1 MKRSVFTLTLIVAA
15 IGLTACGKKEETPAA
30 PTAAPVASAP
40 PAAPSPLIGL
50 AIPETHVER
59 WVGDAEFMKK
69 DLEAM
74 GYKVDVAFADG
85 DQSKQNKQ
93 IEDMVT
99 KGAKVIVVGSVT
111 EAAAQAV
118 ESAKKAGVPVVSYDR
133 LITGTDAYDYY
144 LTFDNFKVG
153 QMQGQAI
160 KDGLALDTAKGKNI
174 TLFAGSPT
182 DNNARY
188 FFDGAMDVLKPYV
201 TSGALKICGPA
212 PTNSADASW
221 SKITTEGWAADKAK
235 ARMETLLS
243 GACKA
248 VKLDAVLAPN
258 DTLARAVIGA
268 LEQDGKYKT
277 LPVITG
283 QDGELLSAKWIMEG
297 KQTMTVFKD
306 TRLLAKGT
314 AEAVNSIVKGAEP
327 TLTVKA
333 RLDTTTYNTGKK
345 VVKSFLLEPVAVT
358 KDNLTKELVDSGF
371 YTADAV
377 AKGTK

>member
-1 MKRSVFTLTLIVAA
+1 MRKSVFTLTLIAA
-15 IGLTACGKKEETPAA
+15 AMGLSACGKKEEAPAPAPAA
-30 PTAAPVASAP
+30 PAAAPAP
-40 PAAPSPLIGL
+40 AVLVGL

-59 WVGDAEFMKK
+59 WVGDAEYMKK

-74 GYKVDVAFADG
+74 GYKVDVAFADA

-99 KGAKVIVVGSVT
+99 KGAKAIVVGSVT

-118 ESAKKAGVPVVSYDR
+118 ESAKKAGVQVISYDR

-153 QMQGQAI
+153 QLQGQAI
-160 KDGLALDTAKGKNI
+160 KDALALDTAKGKNI

-182 DNNARY
+182 DNNARF
-188 FFDGAMDVLKPYV
+188 FFDGAMDVLKPFV

-212 PTNSADASW
+212 PTNSADATW

-243 GACKA
+243 GACKS

-258 DTLARAVIGA
+258 DTLARSIIGA

-306 TRLLAKGT
+306 TRVLAKGT
-314 AEAVNSIVKGAEP
+314 AEAVDSIIKGAAEP

-333 RLDTTTYNTGKK
+333 RVDTTTYNTGKK
-345 VVKSFLLEPVAVT
+345 VVKSFLLEPVAVN

>member
-1 MKRSVFTLTLIVAA
+1 MKKRVFTLTLIVAA
-15 IGLTACGKKEETPAA
+15 LGLTACGKKEEPAA
-30 PTAAPVASAP
+30 PAAAPVASAP
-40 PAAPSPLIGL
+40 APKPSVLIGL

-69 DLEAM
+69 ELEGM
-74 GYKVDVAFADG
+74 GYKVDVAFADA

-118 ESAKKAGVPVVSYDR
+118 ESAKKAGVPVISYDR

-153 QMQGQAI
+153 QLQGQAI
-160 KDGLALDTAKGKNI
+160 KDALALDTSKGKNI

-182 DNNARY
+182 DNNARF
-188 FFDGAMDVLKPYV
+188 FFDGAMDVLKPFV

-212 PTNSADASW
+212 PTNSADATW
-221 SKITTEGWAADKAK
+221 SKSTTEGGAADKAK

-243 GACKA
+243 GACKS

-258 DTLARAVIGA
+258 DTLARSIIGA

-306 TRLLAKGT
+306 TRVLAKGT
-314 AEAVNSIVKGAEP
+314 AQAVDSIVKGTAP
-327 TLTVKA
+327 ALTVKA
-333 RLDTTTYNTGKK
+333 RTDTTTYNTGKK
-345 VVKSFLLEPVAVT
+345 VVTSFLLEPVAVT
-358 KDNLTKELVDSGF
+358 KANLTAELVTSGF

>member
-1 MKRSVFTLTLIVAA
+1 MRKSVFTLTLIAA
-15 IGLTACGKKEETPAA
+15 ALGLTACGKKEETPAA
-30 PTAAPVASAP
+30 PAASAAAPAP
-40 PAAPSPLIGL
+40 APSVLVGL

-59 WVGDAEFMKK
+59 WVGDAEYMKK

-74 GYKVDVAFADG
+74 GYKVDVAFADA

-93 IEDMVT
+93 IDDMVT
-99 KGAKVIVVGSVT
+99 KGAKAIVVGSVT

-118 ESAKKAGVPVVSYDR
+118 ESAKKAGVQIISYDR

-153 QMQGQAI
+153 QLQGQAI
-160 KDGLALDTAKGKNI
+160 KDGLALDSAKGKNI

-182 DNNARY
+182 DNNARF
-188 FFDGAMDVLKPYV
+188 FFDGAMEVLKPYV

-212 PTNSADASW
+212 PTNSADATW

-243 GACKA
+243 GACKS

-306 TRLLAKGT
+306 TRILAKGT
-314 AEAVNSIVKGAEP
+314 AEAVDSIIKGTEP
-327 TLTVKA
+327 ALTVKA

>member
-1 MKRSVFTLTLIVAA
+1 MRKSVFTLTLIAAA
-15 IGLTACGKKEETPAA
+15 IGLSACGKKEEAPA
-30 PTAAPVASAP
+30 S
-40 PAAPSPLIGL
+40 AAPSALVGL

-69 DLEAM
+69 ELEAK
-74 GYKVDVAFADG
+74 GYKVDVGFADA

-118 ESAKKAGVPVVSYDR
+118 ESAKKAGVQILSYDR

-153 QMQGQAI
+153 QLQGQAI
-160 KDGLALDTAKGKNI
+160 KDGLGLDSAKGKAI
-174 TLFAGSPT
+174 TLFAGAPT

-188 FFDGAMDVLKPYV
+188 FFDGAMEVLKPFI
-201 TSGALKICGPA
+201 TSGALKVCGPA
-212 PTNSADASW
+212 PVSSADANW
-221 SKITTEGWAADKAK
+221 SKITTENWAADKAK

-243 GACKA
+243 GDCKSA
-248 VKLDAVLAPN
+248 KLDAVLAPN
-258 DTLARAVIGA
+258 DTLARAIIGA

-283 QDGELLSAKWIMEG
+283 QDGELLSAKWIVEG

-306 TRLLAKGT
+306 TRVLAKGA
-314 AEAVNSIVKGAEP
+314 AEAVDSLIKGVEP
-327 TLTVKA
+327 VLSVKA
-333 RLDTTTYNTGKK
+333 RVDTTTYNTGKK
-345 VVKSFLLEPVAVT
+345 VVKSFLLEPVAVN
-358 KDNLTKELVDSGF
+358 KDNLNKELIESGF

>member
-1 MKRSVFTLTLIVAA
+1 MKKRVFTLTLIVAA
-15 IGLTACGKKEETPAA
+15 LGLTACGKKEEPAA
-30 PTAAPVASAP
+30 PAAAPVASAP
-40 PAAPSPLIGL
+40 APKPSVLIGL

-69 DLEAM
+69 ELEGM
-74 GYKVDVAFADG
+74 GYKVDVAFADA

-118 ESAKKAGVPVVSYDR
+118 ESAKKAGVPVISYDR

-153 QMQGQAI
+153 QLQGQAI
-160 KDGLALDTAKGKNI
+160 KDALALDTSKGKNI

-182 DNNARY
+182 DNNARF
-188 FFDGAMDVLKPYV
+188 FFDGAMDVLKPFV

-212 PTNSADASW
+212 PTNSADATW

-243 GACKA
+243 GACKS

-258 DTLARAVIGA
+258 DTLARSIIGA

-306 TRLLAKGT
+306 TRVLAKGT
-314 AEAVNSIVKGAEP
+314 AQAVDSIVKGTAP
-327 TLTVKA
+327 ALTVKA
-333 RLDTTTYNTGKK
+333 RTDTTTYNTGKK
-345 VVKSFLLEPVAVT
+345 VVTSFLLEPVAVT
-358 KDNLTKELVDSGF
+358 KANLTAELVTSGF

>member
-1 MKRSVFTLTLIVAA
+1 MKKRVFTLTLIVAA
-15 IGLTACGKKEETPAA
+15 LGLTACGKKEEPAA
-30 PTAAPVASAP
+30 APAAAPVASAP
-40 PAAPSPLIGL
+40 AKPSILVGL

-69 DLEAM
+69 ELEAM

-99 KGAKVIVVGSVT
+99 KGAKAIVVGSVT

-153 QMQGQAI
+153 QLQGQAI
-160 KDGLALDTAKGKNI
+160 KEGLALDTAKGKNI

-182 DNNARY
+182 DNNARF
-188 FFDGAMDVLKPYV
+188 FFDGAMDVLKPFV

-212 PTNSADASW
+212 PTNSADATW

-243 GACKA
+243 GACKS

-306 TRLLAKGT
+306 TRVLAKGT
-314 AEAVNSIVKGAEP
+314 AEAVNSIIKGAEP
-327 TLTVKA
+327 ALTVKA
-333 RLDTTTYNTGKK
+333 RVDTTTYNTGKK

-358 KDNLTKELVDSGF
+358 KANLTKELVESGF
-371 YTADAV
+371 YTAEAV

>member
-1 MKRSVFTLTLIVAA
+1 MKRSVFTLTLIAA
-15 IGLTACGKKEETPAA
+15 ALGLTACGKKEEAPVAA
-30 PTAAPVASAP
+30 PAAPVAAP
-40 PAAPSPLIGL
+40 APAILVGL

-69 DLEAM
+69 ELEGM
-74 GYKVDVAFADG
+74 GYKVDVAFADA

-99 KGAKVIVVGSVT
+99 KGAKAIVVGSVT

-118 ESAKKAGVPVVSYDR
+118 ESAKAAGVPVISYDR

-153 QMQGQAI
+153 QLQGEAI
-160 KDGLALDTAKGKNI
+160 KAALALDTAKGKNI

-182 DNNARY
+182 DNNARF
-188 FFDGAMDVLKPYV
+188 FFDGAMDVLKPFV

-212 PTNSADASW
+212 PTNSADATW
-221 SKITTEGWAADKAK
+221 SKITTEGWAADKTK

-243 GACKA
+243 GACKS

-258 DTLARAVIGA
+258 DTLARSIIGA

-277 LPVITG
+277 LPIITG

-306 TRLLAKGT
+306 TRVLAKGT
-314 AEAVNSIVKGAEP
+314 AEAVDSIIKGTAP
-327 TLTVKA
+327 ALTVKA
-333 RLDTTTYNTGKK
+333 RTDTTTYNTGKK
-345 VVKSFLLEPVAVT
+345 VVTSFLLEPVAVT

-371 YTADAV
+371 YTAEAV

>member
-1 MKRSVFTLTLIVAA
+1 MKKSVFTLTLIVAA
-15 IGLTACGKKEETPAA
+15 LGLTACGKKDDMAA
-30 PTAAPVASAP
+30 AGSASAP
-40 PAAPSPLIGL
+40 QEAAGKAMLVGL

-59 WVGDAEFMKK
+59 WVGDAEFMKAE
-69 DLEAM
+69 LEKM
-74 GYKVDVAFADG
+74 GYKVDVAFADA

-93 IEDMVT
+93 IDDMVT

-111 EAAAQAV
+111 EAAAEAV
-118 ESAKKAGVPVVSYDR
+118 ESAKKAGIPVISYDR

-153 QMQGQAI
+153 QLQGEAI
-160 KDGLALDTAKGKNI
+160 KTALGLDAAKGKNI
-174 TLFAGSPT
+174 TLFSGSPT

-188 FFDGAMDVLKPYV
+188 FFDGAMDVLKPFV

-212 PTNSADASW
+212 PLSSADANW

-243 GACKA
+243 GACKG

-258 DTLARAVIGA
+258 DTLARSIIGA
-268 LEQDGKYKT
+268 LEQDGSYKT

-314 AEAVNSIVKGAEP
+314 AEAVDSIIIAVPPA
-327 TLTVKA
+327 LTVKA
-333 RLDTTTYNTGKK
+333 RMDTTTYNTGKK
-345 VVKSFLLEPVAVT
+345 TVTSFLLEPVSVT
-358 KDNLTKELVDSGF
+358 KDNLTAELITSGF

>member
-1 MKRSVFTLTLIVAA
+1 MKKRVFTLSLIVAA
-15 IGLTACGKKEETPAA
+15 LGLTACGKKEETTAA
-30 PTAAPVASAP
+30 PAAAPVASAP
-40 PAAPSPLIGL
+40 AKPSILVGL

-59 WVGDAEFMKK
+59 LVGDAEFMKK
-69 DLEAM
+69 ELEGM
-74 GYKVDVAFADG
+74 GYKVDVAFADA

-99 KGAKVIVVGSVT
+99 KGAKAIVVGSVT

-118 ESAKKAGVPVVSYDR
+118 ESAKKAGVPVISYDR

-153 QMQGQAI
+153 QLQGQAI
-160 KDGLALDTAKGKNI
+160 KDALALDTAKGKNI

-182 DNNARY
+182 DNNARF
-188 FFDGAMDVLKPYV
+188 FFDGAMEVLKPFV

-212 PTNSADASW
+212 PTNSADATW

-243 GACKA
+243 GACKS

-258 DTLARAVIGA
+258 DTLARSIIGA

-283 QDGELLSAKWIMEG
+283 QDGELLSAKWIVEG

-306 TRLLAKGT
+306 TRVLAKGT
-314 AEAVNSIVKGAEP
+314 AQAVDSIIKGAAP
-327 TLTVKA
+327 ALTVKA
-333 RLDTTTYNTGKK
+333 RMDTTTYNTGKK
-345 VVKSFLLEPVAVT
+345 IVTSFLLEPVAVT
-358 KDNLTKELVDSGF
+358 KANLTAELVTSGF

>member
-1 MKRSVFTLTLIVAA
+1 MRRSVFTLTLIAA
-15 IGLTACGKKEETPAA
+15 ALGLSACGKKIL
-30 PTAAPVASAP
+30 V
-40 PAAPSPLIGL
+40 GL

-59 WVGDAEFMKK
+59 WVGDAEYMKK

-74 GYKVDVAFADG
+74 GYKVDVAFADA

-99 KGAKVIVVGSVT
+99 KGAKAIVVGSVT

-118 ESAKKAGVPVVSYDR
+118 ESAKAAGVPVISYDR

-153 QMQGQAI
+153 QLQGEAI
-160 KDGLALDTAKGKNI
+160 KAALALDTAKGKNI

-182 DNNARY
+182 DNNARF

-212 PTNSADASW
+212 PTNSADDTW

-258 DTLARAVIGA
+258 DTLARSIIGA

-277 LPVITG
+277 LPIITG

-306 TRLLAKGT
+306 TRVLAKGT
-314 AEAVNSIVKGAEP
+314 AEAVDSIIKGTAP
-327 TLTVKA
+327 ALTVKA
-333 RLDTTTYNTGKK
+333 RTDTTTYNTGKK
-345 VVKSFLLEPVAVT
+345 VVTSFLLEPVAVT
-358 KDNLTKELVDSGF
+358 KDNLTKELIDSGF

>member
-1 MKRSVFTLTLIVAA
+1 MKNSVFTVTLIVAA
-15 IGLTACGKKEETPAA
+15 MGLTACGKKEEPAA
-30 PTAAPVASAP
+30 APAAAPVAAT
-40 PAAPSPLIGL
+40 APSVLIGL

-59 WVGDAEFMKK
+59 WVGDAAYMKK

-74 GYKVDVAFADG
+74 GYKVDVAFADA

-93 IEDMVT
+93 IDDMVT

-118 ESAKKAGVPVVSYDR
+118 ESAKKAGVPVISYDR

-160 KDGLALDTAKGKNI
+160 KDGLALDSAKGKNI

-182 DNNARY
+182 DNNARF
-188 FFDGAMDVLKPYV
+188 FFDGAMDVLKPYI
-201 TSGALKICGPA
+201 TSGALKVCGPA
-212 PTNSADASW
+212 PTNSADTSW

-243 GACKA
+243 GDCKS

-258 DTLARAVIGA
+258 DTLARSIIGA

-314 AEAVNSIVKGAEP
+314 AEAVDSIVKGVEP
-327 TLTVKA
+327 ALTVKA
-333 RLDTTTYNTGKK
+333 RIDTTTYNTGKK
-345 VVKSFLLEPVAVT
+345 VVKSFLLEPVVVT

-371 YTADAV
+371 YSAEAV
-377 AKGTK
+377 AKGTQ

>member
-1 MKRSVFTLTLIVAA
+1 MKKRVFTLTLIVAA
-15 IGLTACGKKEETPAA
+15 LGLTACGKKEEPAA
-30 PTAAPVASAP
+30 PAAAPVASAP
-40 PAAPSPLIGL
+40 APKPSVLIGL

-69 DLEAM
+69 ELEGM
-74 GYKVDVAFADG
+74 GYKVDVAFADA

-118 ESAKKAGVPVVSYDR
+118 ESAKKAGVPVISYDR

-153 QMQGQAI
+153 QLQGQAI
-160 KDGLALDTAKGKNI
+160 KDALALDTSKGKNI

-182 DNNARY
+182 DNNARF
-188 FFDGAMDVLKPYV
+188 FFDGAMDVLKPFV

-212 PTNSADASW
+212 PTNSADATW

-243 GACKA
+243 GACKS

-258 DTLARAVIGA
+258 DTLARSIIGA

-306 TRLLAKGT
+306 TRVLAKGT
-314 AEAVNSIVKGAEP
+314 AQAVDSIVKGTAP
-327 TLTVKA
+327 ALTVKA
-333 RLDTTTYNTGKK
+333 RTDTTTYNTGKK
-345 VVKSFLLEPVAVT
+345 IVTSFLLEPVAVT
-358 KDNLTKELVDSGF
+358 KANLTAELVTSGF

>member
-1 MKRSVFTLTLIVAA
+1 MRRSVFTLTLIAA
-15 IGLTACGKKEETPAA
+15 ALGLTACGKKEEAPVAA
-30 PTAAPVASAP
+30 PAAPVAAP
-40 PAAPSPLIGL
+40 APAPAILVGL

-59 WVGDAEFMKK
+59 WVGDAEYMKK

-74 GYKVDVAFADG
+74 GYKVDVAFADA

-99 KGAKVIVVGSVT
+99 KGAKAIVVGSVT

-118 ESAKKAGVPVVSYDR
+118 ESAKAAGVPVISYDR

-153 QMQGQAI
+153 QLQGEAI
-160 KDGLALDTAKGKNI
+160 KAGLALDTAKGKNI

-182 DNNARY
+182 DNNARF
-188 FFDGAMDVLKPYV
+188 FFDGAMDVLKPFV

-212 PTNSADASW
+212 PTNSADATW

-243 GACKA
+243 GACKS

-258 DTLARAVIGA
+258 DTLARSIIGA

-277 LPVITG
+277 LPIITG

-306 TRLLAKGT
+306 TRVLAKGT
-314 AEAVNSIVKGAEP
+314 AEAVDSIIKGTAP
-327 TLTVKA
+327 ALTVKA
-333 RLDTTTYNTGKK
+333 RTDTTTYNTGKK
-345 VVKSFLLEPVAVT
+345 VVTSFLLEPVAVT

-371 YTADAV
+371 YTAEAV